1 MKKNVYDYNKL
12 VINDEYCEEDNLSV
26 GEAIRS
32 MVYETWDNY
41 CYDGLTYKEA
51 TDIVIDHLED
61 IYELYADEDYA
72 RSYVL
77 AEVQKYTW
85 E

>member
-1 MKKNVYDYNKL
+1 
-12 VINDEYCEEDNLSV
+12 
-26 GEAIRS
+26 

-77 AEVQKYTW
+77 AEVQKYAW